1 MGEKRKMEESS
12 QLLSPKIELI
22 FSEDFFTLKDKFQQ
36 KPELKWKTFPKNMNN
51 KLHTICSY
59 MAMFPPS
66 LPNYFIDK
74 YSKEGDLVLD
84 VFSGRGTTVLES
96 CFMNRI
102 GIGNDLNPLAFV
114 LTKTKSNVPQ
124 KTRIIRRIEKLE
136 KEFSR
141 AKNIDIY
148 NEESNIRMIF
158 SDYTLRQLIFLK
170 KKLNWR
176 NNNIDAFITSL
187 LLGIIHGGSEG
198 YLSLKMPNTFSMAP
212 NYVKNYIHIH
222 GLIKPKRNVFELLKR
237 KLERCYQRPPYK
249 GKAYKQ
255 DARRMTRI
263 KNSSID
269 LIITSPPYTRV
280 IKYGQFNWIRLWFL
294 GVEGKSIDKD
304 LYFSQSIDKYCIF
317 MSDVLKE
324 IKRVLKTNSKAVL
337 VIGDVRDR
345 TSNKITKLAE
355 IVWDRCAEPLG
366 FKLIEP
372 IHEDVIN
379 DSTKVS
385 KIWGTKRGNATKIDR
400 ILVLKKI

>member
-1 MGEKRKMEESS
+1 MGENRKMEESS
-12 QLLSPKIELI
+12 QLLNPKIELI
-22 FSEDFFTLKDKFQQ
+22 FSEDFFTLNDKFQQ

-170 KKLNWR
+170 KKRSIW
-176 NNNIDAFITSL
+176 AS
-187 LLGIIHGGSEG
+187 G
-198 YLSLKMPNTFSMAP
+198 
-212 NYVKNYIHIH
+212 
-222 GLIKPKRNVFELLKR
+222 
-237 KLERCYQRPPYK
+237 K
-249 GKAYKQ
+249 G
-255 DARRMTRI
+255 
-263 KNSSID
+263 
-269 LIITSPPYTRV
+269 
-280 IKYGQFNWIRLWFL
+280 
-294 GVEGKSIDKD
+294 
-304 LYFSQSIDKYCIF
+304 
-317 MSDVLKE
+317 
-324 IKRVLKTNSKAVL
+324 
-337 VIGDVRDR
+337 
-345 TSNKITKLAE
+345 
-355 IVWDRCAEPLG
+355 
-366 FKLIEP
+366 
-372 IHEDVIN
+372 
-379 DSTKVS
+379 
-385 KIWGTKRGNATKIDR
+385 
-400 ILVLKKI
+400 